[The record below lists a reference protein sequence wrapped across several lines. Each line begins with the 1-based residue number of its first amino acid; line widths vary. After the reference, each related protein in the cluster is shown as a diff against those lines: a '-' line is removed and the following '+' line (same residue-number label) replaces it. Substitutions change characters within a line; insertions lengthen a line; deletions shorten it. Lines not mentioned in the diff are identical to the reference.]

1 MIKTLARSLRERKKG
16 SVFTILLSILEAAF
30 EILIPLCMAD
40 VIDKGIDLGDMSA
53 VWKYGIALLIFA
65 AFQLITGVLAAHIAA
80 KTSVGFAANLRQ
92 DMYDNVQTFAFSNID
107 KFSTASIVTR
117 LTTDV
122 TNIQNA
128 YQMIIRM
135 LIRGPIMLIFA
146 MAVSFSIHTRIA
158 LVFLAVIPFMA
169 AALVLIVLKV
179 NPIFKRV
186 FKTYDRLNNVV
197 QENVRGIRVVKSF
210 NRESSEVE
218 KFKDISKSIYEDFST
233 GERLIAYNS
242 PIMQF
247 FMYMCTILISWIGAK
262 SIIASGNVAELGL
275 TTGDLTALFSYA
287 MQVLM
292 SLMMLS
298 MFLQTLIDDHIT
310 PLLGSESP
318 VFSGLAK
325 ALLVIGIVYLIG
337 VLSTLFYNRIMV
349 TIAQGTLKKIRDEM
363 FEKMQRL
370 PIRSFDSRTHGDI
383 MSLYTND
390 TDTLRQMIAQS
401 LAHLI
406 SSVFTIVSVLVCML
420 YISIGLTL
428 IALAVLFLILVIVKF
443 VTGKIGIFFIMQQK
457 TLADVNGY
465 VEEMVNGQKVIKV
478 FCHEEKAK
486 EELRRKN
493 AMWAHA
499 AASAN
504 SYANSMMPMMNAL
517 GYLQYVII
525 ALFGAYM
532 AIAGVTNLGLAG
544 TGTLTLGMIASFL
557 TLSRSFTNPVSQI
570 SNQFNS
576 IVVALAGAS
585 RIFAFMDEEP
595 EADDGYVTLVNATEE
610 NGVIAECAER
620 TGIWAWKHPHHDGTI
635 TYTKL
640 EGRVVLD
647 SVDFGYVPEKQV
659 LYDVSLYAEP
669 GQKIAFVG
677 ATGAGK
683 TTITNLIN
691 RFYDIADGKI
701 RYDGININKIKKAD
715 LRRSLGVVLQDVN
728 LFTGTVMEN
737 LRYGNPDATDEDCI
751 AAAKLANADGFIR
764 MLPDGY
770 NTVLKGDGSG
780 LSQGQRQLISIA
792 RAAVSDPPV
801 MILDEATSSIDTR
814 TEALVQDG
822 MDKLMKGRTVFVIAH
837 RLSTVQNSDVIMV
850 LEHGHIIERGPHDD
864 LIAKKG
870 KYYQLYTG
878 AFELE

>member
-1 MIKTLARSLRERKKG
+1 MNKKQKALKNVRVQSETSAMQFDKTALKRLLSYMKEYKRQL
-16 SVFTILLSILEAAF
+16 VFVVICILLSAVASAA
-30 EILIPLCMAD
+30 
-40 VIDKGIDLGDMSA
+40 S
-53 VWKYGIALLIFA
+53 
-65 AFQLITGVLAAHIAA
+65 
-80 KTSVGFAANLRQ
+80 SV
-92 DMYDNVQTFAFSNID
+92 
-107 KFSTASIVTR
+107 
-117 LTTDV
+117 
-122 TNIQNA
+122 
-128 YQMIIRM
+128 
-135 LIRGPIMLIFA
+135 
-146 MAVSFSIHTRIA
+146 
-158 LVFLAVIPFMA
+158 
-169 AALVLIVLKV
+169 
-179 NPIFKRV
+179 
-186 FKTYDRLNNVV
+186 
-197 QENVRGIRVVKSF
+197 
-210 NRESSEVE
+210 
-218 KFKDISKSIYEDFST
+218 
-233 GERLIAYNS
+233 
-242 PIMQF
+242 
-247 FMYMCTILISWIGAK
+247 
-262 SIIASGNVAELGL
+262 
-275 TTGDLTALFSYA
+275 
-287 MQVLM
+287 
-292 SLMMLS
+292 
-298 MFLQTLIDDHIT
+298 FLQTLIDDYIV
-310 PLLGSESP
+310 PLLRTDHP
-318 VFSGLAK
+318 VFGGLIK
-325 ALLVIGIVYLIG
+325 ALITIGIIYVIGAISSLLY
-337 VLSTLFYNRIMV
+337 SRAMV
-349 TIAQGTLKKIRDEM
+349 KVAQGTLKRIRDDM

-370 PIRSFDSRTHGDI
+370 PIRVFDTRTHGDI

-401 LAHLI
+401 MAQLI
-406 SSVFTIVSVLVCML
+406 SSVFTIVAVLVCML
-420 YISIGLTL
+420 YTSIWLTVVA
-428 IALAVLFLILVIVKF
+428 ALVMLFILQIVKGIAGK
-443 VTGKIGIFFIMQQK
+443 TGTFFILQQK

-486 EELRRKN
+486 EELGQKN
-493 AMWAHA
+493 RAWAQSA
-499 AASAN
+499 ANAN
-504 SYANSMMPMMNAL
+504 GHANSMMPMMNAL
-517 GYLQYVII
+517 GYVQYVII
-525 ALFGAYM
+525 AVLGGYM
-532 AIAGVTNLGLAG
+532 AIQGITNLGLTG

-557 TLSRSFTNPVSQI
+557 TLSRSLTNPVSQI

-576 IVVALAGAS
+576 IVTALAGAS

-595 EADDGYVTLVNATEE
+595 ETDDGYVTLVNAKEE
-610 NGVIAECAER
+610 NGVLTETAER
-620 TGIWAWKHPHHDGTI
+620 TGIWAWKHPHHDGTL

-647 SVDFGYVPEKQV
+647 SVDFGYVPDKQV
-659 LYDVSLYAEP
+659 LYDVSVYAEP

-715 LRRSLGVVLQDVN
+715 LRRSLGVVLQEVN

-737 LRYGNPDATDEDCI
+737 LRYGNPNATDEDCI

-764 MLPDGY
+764 MLPGGY

-850 LEHGHIIERGPHDD
+850 LDHGHIIERGNHEK
-864 LIAKKG
+864 LIGEKG
-870 KYYQLYTG
+870 TYYQLYTG

>member
-1 MIKTLARSLRERKKG
+1 MDKMPEDMPSKAHFDLKSLSRLLSYMKDYKG
-16 SVFTILLSILEAAF
+16 QLVFVVICILLSAVASAA
-30 EILIPLCMAD
+30 
-40 VIDKGIDLGDMSA
+40 
-53 VWKYGIALLIFA
+53 
-65 AFQLITGVLAAHIAA
+65 
-80 KTSVGFAANLRQ
+80 
-92 DMYDNVQTFAFSNID
+92 
-107 KFSTASIVTR
+107 
-117 LTTDV
+117 
-122 TNIQNA
+122 
-128 YQMIIRM
+128 
-135 LIRGPIMLIFA
+135 
-146 MAVSFSIHTRIA
+146 
-158 LVFLAVIPFMA
+158 
-169 AALVLIVLKV
+169 
-179 NPIFKRV
+179 
-186 FKTYDRLNNVV
+186 
-197 QENVRGIRVVKSF
+197 
-210 NRESSEVE
+210 SS
-218 KFKDISKSIYEDFST
+218 
-233 GERLIAYNS
+233 L
-242 PIMQF
+242 
-247 FMYMCTILISWIGAK
+247 
-262 SIIASGNVAELGL
+262 
-275 TTGDLTALFSYA
+275 
-287 MQVLM
+287 
-292 SLMMLS
+292 
-298 MFLQTLIDDHIT
+298 FLQSLIDDYIT
-310 PLLGSESP
+310 PLLGTSAP
-318 VFSGLAK
+318 VFSELLK
-325 ALLVIGIVYLIG
+325 ALLVIGVVYLIG
-337 VLSTLFYNRIMV
+337 VLSTLFYNRVMV

-363 FEKMQRL
+363 FERMQRL
-370 PIRSFDSRTHGDI
+370 PIRAFDTRTHGDI

-401 LAHLI
+401 MAQLI
-406 SSVFTIVSVLVCML
+406 SSVFTIVAVFICML
-420 YISIGLTL
+420 YISVWLTL
-428 IALAVLFLILVIVKF
+428 VAGLVMFLILQIVKM
-443 VTGKIGIFFIMQQK
+443 VTGKIGVFFMMQQK

-478 FCHEEKAK
+478 FCHEEKTK
-486 EELRRKN
+486 EELREKN
-493 AMWAHA
+493 KAWAMS

-504 SYANSMMPMMNAL
+504 GYANSIMPMMNAL
-517 GYLQYVII
+517 GYVQYVII
-525 ALFGAYM
+525 AILGAYM
-532 AIAGVTNLGLAG
+532 AITGVTNLRLTG

-557 TLSRSFTNPVSQI
+557 TLSRNFTNPISQI

-576 IVVALAGAS
+576 IVTALAGAS

-595 EADDGYVTLVNATEE
+595 ETDEGYVTLVNAKEE
-610 NGVIAECAER
+610 NGVIEETEQC
-620 TGIWAWKHPHHDGTI
+620 TGMWAWKHPHHDRTV

-659 LYDVSLYAEP
+659 LHDISLYAEP

-737 LRYGNPDATDEDCI
+737 LRYGNPDATDDDCI

-764 MLPDGY
+764 MLPQGY
-770 NTVLKGDGSG
+770 NTVLKGDGNG

-792 RAAVSDPPV
+792 RAAVSNPPV

-850 LEHGHIIERGPHDD
+850 LDHGRIIERGNHEK
-864 LIAKKG
+864 LIAEKG
-870 KYYQLYTG
+870 TYYQLYTG